1 MVQLVIIRKEQ
12 MNMPERCFSFIVS
25 DADEELSFI
34 RTLIRDGY
42 VRTWYEVTFQYWE
55 KDSMR
60 LILERG
66 Y

>member
-1 MVQLVIIRKEQ
+1 MSEK
-12 MNMPERCFSFIVS
+12 CFSFIVS

-42 VRTWYEVTFQYWE
+42 VRTWYEATIQYWE

>member
-1 MVQLVIIRKEQ
+1 
-12 MNMPERCFSFIVS
+12 MPERCFSFIVS